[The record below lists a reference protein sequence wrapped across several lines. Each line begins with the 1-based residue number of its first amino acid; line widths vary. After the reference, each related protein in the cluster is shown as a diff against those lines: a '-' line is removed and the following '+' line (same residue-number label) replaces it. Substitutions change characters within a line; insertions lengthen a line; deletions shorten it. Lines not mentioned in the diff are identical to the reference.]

1 MGFLGQ
7 KWQAVAGVA
16 SLVAVL
22 SFGTPASA
30 APTEPL
36 TGGRTSVQLSADFV
50 NALVSLQVAPGVVGR
65 GTLDKGVA
73 SFPISGGAI
82 DLGTVKAEIIHRG
95 GLSLKAGNTT
105 VELTDFIIST
115 LGEKP
120 VLTGLVTVNDSL
132 AFRAPLFNLG
142 ITGVTPPLAPK
153 DDRLVLSGVEV
164 TLTAEAAGALN
175 QVFGVTAFKEG
186 LPIGTA
192 RVRAGVAT
200 H

>member
-1 MGFLGQ
+1 MSFLNQ
-7 KWQAVAGVA
+7 KLQAIAGVV
-16 SLVAVL
+16 SLMAAL
-22 SFGTPASA
+22 SAPAIA

-36 TGGRTSVQLSADFV
+36 TGGRTSVQLSSTFV
-50 NALVSLQVAPGVVGR
+50 EALGSLQVAPGVLGK
-65 GTLDKGVA
+65 GTLVNGVA

-105 VELTDFIIST
+105 VELTDFIITT

-132 AFRAPLFNLG
+132 AFRAPLFNLA
-142 ITGVTPPLAPK
+142 ISGVTPGS
-153 DDRLVLSGVEV
+153 DRVVLDKVGV
-164 TLTAEAAGALN
+164 TLTAEAAAALN
-175 QVFGVTAFKEG
+175 QVFGVTAFQEG
-186 LPIGTA
+186 LSIGTA
-192 RVRAGVAT
+192 RVRAGFASP